1 MLREISSRS
10 VACTL
15 VLAVG
20 LFLVA
25 PGAWAGPER
34 LEFNRDIRPILSDKC
49 FACHGFDAKTREAK
63 LRLDTTEGAYAL
75 KDGVQAIK
83 PGELGQSEV
92 WHRVTSTD
100 RDEIMPPPESNKSL
114 SDEEKKLLKRWIEGG
129 AEYQSHWAFV
139 LPRKPTP
146 PANVRSASVRN
157 PLDRFILS
165 QLTKDGLN
173 PSLEANRAT
182 LITARNLL
190 LAGGL

>member
-1 MLREISSRS
+1 MLRKISSRS

-63 LRLDTTEGAYAL
+63 LRLDTAEGAYAL

-114 SDEEKKLLKRWIEGG
+114 SDEEKKLLK
-129 AEYQSHWAFV
+129 A
-139 LPRKPTP
+139 
-146 PANVRSASVRN
+146 
-157 PLDRFILS
+157 
-165 QLTKDGLN
+165 
-173 PSLEANRAT
+173 
-182 LITARNLL
+182 ARNLL
-190 LAGGL
+190 LG